1 MRSRTDSFYSIAFQQ
16 MISAVTHKSCLSW
29 QIKTVTCY
37 HYRSIANSIFI
48 IPWVVP
54 SKIVD
59 VRDLSFVRFR
69 LHTHKPQY
77 DPFGSRNSN
86 IKTYCSLNKHLFATR
101 VTYLILLTVI
111 SSGSLWLSYAM
122 SRVQSCQNCKLEVLT
137 HFRHITEPGP
147 DSATSHWSRWRGRV
161 QCCRSSGFKN
171 R

>member
-16 MISAVTHKSCLSW
+16 MISAVTHKSYLSW

-77 DPFGSRNSN
+77 DPLGSRNSN

-137 HFRHITEPGP
+137 HFRHIISPKLKILTVLGQSLGSWTP
-147 DSATSHWSRWRGRV
+147 
-161 QCCRSSGFKN
+161 
-171 R
+171 